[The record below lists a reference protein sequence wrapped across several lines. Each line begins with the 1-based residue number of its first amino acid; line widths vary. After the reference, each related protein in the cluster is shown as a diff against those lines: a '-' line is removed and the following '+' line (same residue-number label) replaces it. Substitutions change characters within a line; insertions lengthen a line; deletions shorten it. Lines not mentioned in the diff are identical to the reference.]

1 MNSLYPR
8 WLFQLAN
15 AFLKTLPIP
24 HQSKTI
30 RTNNMIP
37 IEQQD
42 QELFWLKRRIKYLES
57 LHSLINQLPDDV
69 AITKIERQYSKVA
82 TPKDLIERIEEV
94 YEGNLS

>member
-1 MNSLYPR
+1 
-8 WLFQLAN
+8 
-15 AFLKTLPIP
+15 
-24 HQSKTI
+24 
-30 RTNNMIP
+30 MIP